1 MIKAGAVFDLVG
13 VVLCVAG
20 VMVMASVVGLA

>member
-1 MIKAGAVFDLVG
+1 MIKAGAVFDVAG
-13 VVLCVAG
+13 IVLCLTG